1 MPFPFISVICFREEG
16 MIHFF
21 YRSHAKKPE
30 SGLFSDWI
38 RNYGWFALFRL
49 AKMSPSVSCCRFQ
62 SAFLLAYKWAVNTPT
77 SSLSNFCRLSFL
89 EFEECLNR
97 NFILWNIFHLM
108 VSRFQSRIDNLNS
121 EPVCRLC
128 NLACSRYQKSCSQK
142 FTDHLN
148 AIWYRLQV
156 TKATNGF
163 TFK

>member
-1 MPFPFISVICFREEG
+1 MPSPCISGRGHDTFLLQITC
-16 MIHFF
+16 
-21 YRSHAKKPE
+21 KKSE

-38 RNYGWFALFRL
+38 GWFSLFRL
-49 AKMSPSVSCCRFQ
+49 AKMPPSVSCCWFQ
-62 SAFLLAYKWAVNTPT
+62 CAFLLAYKWAVNTPT

-97 NFILWNIFHLM
+97 NLILWNIFHLM